1 MEKKVLKRLERILGE
16 EDVTTRPEDLLCYSF
31 DATQEEYLP
40 QAVLFPESPEE
51 VARIMELAWEEK
63 IPVIP
68 RGAGSGF
75 TGGSLPVKGGMVVS
89 TEKMNRILEID
100 EKNLTVLVEPGVVT
114 GDLQETV
121 EAMGLFYPPDPASL
135 AFSTLG
141 GNVAENAGGPRAV
154 KYGVTREYVLA
165 IEAVLPGGQTI
176 TTGRKVVKDVVGY
189 DLTRLLVGSE
199 GTLAFFTRILLK
211 LLPLPPA
218 TGTLLALFPS
228 REEAGEAVAAIIR
241 SRIIPTAIEFMDRSA
256 IEAVARW
263 GQVLNLAPTPGKQA
277 QGGSED
283 QSPHSSSIL
292 EDPSVQAL
300 LLIEVD
306 GEEDLVPRLLERV
319 ARVCQETGGTT
330 RVADSKEEA
339 QDLWA
344 ARRAISP
351 AIAQMAPTKINEDI
365 VVPRSLLPRAL
376 ARLQALEEKYGLPIV
391 CFGHAGDGN
400 IHVNIMTDKGDP
412 EKWAKAQEAVK
423 EVFAITVELGGTL
436 SGEHGVGITK
446 APYLSME
453 LSPQVMELTK
463 DIKRAFDPQN
473 ILNPGKMGLE

>member
-1 MEKKVLKRLERILGE
+1 MDKKTLKRLEKILGE

-31 DATQEEYLP
+31 DATREEYLP
-40 QAVLFPESPEE
+40 QAVLFPESPQE
-51 VARIMELAWEEK
+51 VAQIMALAWEEQ

-114 GDLQETV
+114 GDLQATV

-154 KYGVTREYVLA
+154 KYGVTREYVLG

-218 TGTLLALFPS
+218 TSTLLASFPS
-228 REEAGEAVAAIIR
+228 REAAGEAVAAIIR
-241 SRIIPTAIEFMDRSA
+241 GRIIPTAIEFMDKSA
-256 IEAVARW
+256 LDAVAQW
-263 GQVLNLAPTPGKQA
+263 GQVLNLAIL
-277 QGGSED
+277 SEGR
-283 QSPHSSSIL
+283 SAP
-292 EDPSVQAL
+292 QAL

-319 ARVCQETGGTT
+319 AQVCQEKGGTI
-330 RVADSKEEA
+330 RVAGDQQEA
-339 QDLWA
+339 QELWQ

-365 VVPRSLLPRAL
+365 VVPRSELPRAL
-376 ARLQALEEKYGLPIV
+376 AKIEALEEKYGLPIV

-400 IHVNIMTDKGDP
+400 IHVNIMTDKKDP
-412 EKWAKAQEAVK
+412 EKWSRAQKAVK
-423 EVFAITVELGGTL
+423 EVFAITLELGGTL

-453 LSPQVMELTK
+453 LSPQVMELMK
-463 DIKRAFDPQN
+463 GIKRAFDPRN
-473 ILNPGKMGLE
+473 ILNPGKMGLD

>member
-1 MEKKVLKRLERILGE
+1 MEKRVLKRLERILGE
-16 EDVTTRPEDLLCYSF
+16 EDLTTRPEDLLCYSF

-40 QAVLFPESPEE
+40 QVVVFPESPQE
-51 VARIMELAWEEK
+51 VVQIMELAGEEQ

-114 GDLQETV
+114 GDLQATV

-154 KYGVTREYVLA
+154 KYGVTRDYVLG
-165 IEAVLPGGQTI
+165 IEAVLPGGHTI

-218 TGTLLALFPS
+218 TGTLLASFPS
-228 REEAGEAVAAIIR
+228 REAAGEAVAAIIR
-241 SRIIPTAIEFMDRSA
+241 ARIIPTAIEFMDKSA
-256 IEAVARW
+256 LDAVAHRTHRGHHR
-263 GQVLNLAPTPGKQA
+263 GQVLNLAITSK
-277 QGGSED
+277 ERD
-283 QSPHSSSIL
+283 TTL
-292 EDPSVQAL
+292 DPQAL

-306 GEEDLVPRLLERV
+306 GEEETVPRLLERV
-319 ARVCQETGGTT
+319 AQVCQEKGGTT
-330 RVADSKEEA
+330 RVARDQQEA
-339 QDLWA
+339 QELWQ

-365 VVPRSLLPRAL
+365 VVPRSELPKAL
-376 ARLQALEEKYGLPIV
+376 ARIEALEEKYGLPIV

-400 IHVNIMTDKGDP
+400 IHVNIMTDKEDP
-412 EKWAKAQEAVK
+412 DKWARAQKAVK
-423 EVFAITVELGGTL
+423 EVFAITLELGGTL

-453 LSPQVMELTK
+453 LSPQVMELMK
-463 DIKRAFDPQN
+463 GVKRTFDPEN
-473 ILNPGKMGLE
+473 ILNPGKMGLD

>member
-1 MEKKVLKRLERILGE
+1 MNKKILKKLVSLLGE

-40 QAVLFPESPEE
+40 HAVLFPESPQE
-51 VARIMELAWEEK
+51 VARILELAWEEK

-75 TGGSLPVKGGMVVS
+75 TGGALPVKGGMVVS

-100 EKNLTVLVEPGVVT
+100 QKNLTALVEPGVVT
-114 GDLQETV
+114 GDLQKTV
-121 EAMGLFYPPDPASL
+121 EGLGLFYPPDPASL

-154 KYGVTREYVLA
+154 KYGVTRDYILG

-218 TGTLLALFPS
+218 TGTLLASFPS
-228 REEAGEAVAAIIR
+228 RESAGEAVAAIIR
-241 SRIIPTAIEFMDRSA
+241 ARIIPTAIEFMDKSA
-256 IEAVARW
+256 LDAVARW
-263 GQVLNLAPTPGKQA
+263 DQAPNLATL
-277 QGGSED
+277 
-283 QSPHSSSIL
+283 SSS
-292 EDPSVQAL
+292 PQAL

-319 ARVCQETGGTT
+319 AQVCQKQGGKVQ
-330 RVADSKEEA
+330 VARNQEEA
-339 QDLWA
+339 QNLWQ

-351 AIAQMAPTKINEDI
+351 AIAQIAPTKINEDI
-365 VVPRSLLPRAL
+365 VVPRSELPRAL
-376 ARLQALEEKYGLPIV
+376 AKIEALEKKYGLPIV

-400 IHVNIMTDKGDP
+400 IHVNIMTDKKDP
-412 EKWAKAQEAVK
+412 EKWSKAQQAVK
-423 EVFAITVELGGTL
+423 EVAANTLELGGIL
-436 SGEHGVGITK
+436 SGGHGVGITK

-453 LSPQVMELTK
+453 FPPHVLELMK
-463 DIKRAFDPQN
+463 GIKRVFDPGN
-473 ILNPGKMGLE
+473 ILNPGKMGLD